1 MKSSDL
7 TTIIS
12 GVIGVVLI
20 AMATVVILYE
30 PGNII
35 FAGSLVAGALGL
47 NGYNAALLAPSPKQG
62 EQIAQAVAAAA
73 PQVPLVNITHPAT
86 SAPDIQV
93 SSAAMPKVEQ
103 QGPQPIMLQPTAPQ
117 PMNAVPPGQST
128 LTSTPQ
134 QFASPPVNMFPP
146 QGQVIPFP
154 QGQAG
159 TWQAQPP
166 LSENSMPLAAISR
179 SDLQKQQ

>member
-1 MKSSDL
+1 MKNSDL

-12 GVIGVVLI
+12 GVLGVVLI
-20 AMATVVILYE
+20 AMATAVILYE
-30 PGNII
+30 PGNLI

-93 SSAAMPKVEQ
+93 SSSAMPPVQ
-103 QGPQPIMLQPTAPQ
+103 QGPQPIVFPQAAQQ
-117 PMNAVPPGQST
+117 PMNTVPPQN
-128 LTSTPQ
+128 L
-134 QFASPPVNMFPP
+134 PP
-146 QGQVIPFP
+146 QPIPFP
-154 QGQAG
+154 QPAMQGQSFRDWTAPPP
-159 TWQAQPP
+159 TQQP

-179 SDLQKQQ
+179 SDLQKQ

>member
-1 MKSSDL
+1 MKNSDL

-73 PQVPLVNITHPAT
+73 PQVPLVNITHPAST
-86 SAPDIQV
+86 APDIQV
-93 SSAAMPKVEQ
+93 SSSAMPKVEQ
-103 QGPQPIMLQPTAPQ
+103 QGPRPIMLQPTAPQ
-117 PMNAVPPGQST
+117 PMTSTAQQNLPQAAMQGQDWRNWTGMTEVPPPT
-128 LTSTPQ
+128 Q
-134 QFASPPVNMFPP
+134 Q
-146 QGQVIPFP
+146 Q
-154 QGQAG
+154 
-159 TWQAQPP
+159 
-166 LSENSMPLAAISR
+166 
-179 SDLQKQQ
+179 

>member
-1 MKSSDL
+1 MKNSDL

-12 GVIGVVLI
+12 GVLGVVLI
-20 AMATVVILYE
+20 AMATAVILYE

-73 PQVPLVNITHPAT
+73 PQVPLVNITHPAS

-93 SSAAMPKVEQ
+93 SSSTVPPVQQ
-103 QGPQPIMLQPTAPQ
+103 QGPRPITLPQATPQ
-117 PMNAVPPGQST
+117 PMNTASPQQQGDWRNWTAMTEVPPTQ
-128 LTSTPQ
+128 
-134 QFASPPVNMFPP
+134 
-146 QGQVIPFP
+146 
-154 QGQAG
+154 
-159 TWQAQPP
+159 
-166 LSENSMPLAAISR
+166 
-179 SDLQKQQ
+179 QKQ

>member
-1 MKSSDL
+1 MKNSDL

-12 GVIGVVLI
+12 GVLGVVLI

-73 PQVPLVNITHPAT
+73 PQVPLVNITHPAS

-93 SSAAMPKVEQ
+93 SSSAIPKVEQ
-103 QGPQPIMLQPTAPQ
+103 QGPQPIVLPQTA
-117 PMNAVPPGQST
+117 A
-128 LTSTPQ
+128 Q
-134 QFASPPVNMFPP
+134 QAANQPVNMFPP

-154 QGQAG
+154 QSSATTGPMQTSQG
-159 TWQAQPP
+159 WQAQPP

-179 SDLQKQQ
+179 SDLQQQ

>member
-1 MKSSDL
+1 MKNSDL

-30 PGNII
+30 PGNLI

-73 PQVPLVNITHPAT
+73 PQVPLVNITHPAS

-93 SSAAMPKVEQ
+93 SSASMPPVQQ

-117 PMNAVPPGQST
+117 PMNTVPPGQGT
-128 LTSTPQ
+128 FTATTP
-134 QFASPPVNMFPP
+134 PP
-146 QGQVIPFP
+146 IPFP
-154 QGQAG
+154 QQQGQQQGDWRNWTAM
-159 TWQAQPP
+159 TEVPP
-166 LSENSMPLAAISR
+166 T
-179 SDLQKQQ
+179 QQQ

>member
-1 MKSSDL
+1 MKNSDL

-12 GVIGVVLI
+12 GVLGVVLI
-20 AMATVVILYE
+20 AMATAVILYE
-30 PGNII
+30 PGNLI

-73 PQVPLVNITHPAT
+73 PQVPLVNITHPAS

-93 SSAAMPKVEQ
+93 SSSAMPKVEQ
-103 QGPQPIMLQPTAPQ
+103 QGPQPIVFPQ
-117 PMNAVPPGQST
+117 PMNAVPPGQGT
-128 LTSTPQ
+128 LTSTSQ
-134 QFASPPVNMFPP
+134 QFASPPVNMFSP
-146 QGQVIPFP
+146 QGQ
-154 QGQAG
+154 GQSG

-179 SDLQKQQ
+179 SDLQKQ